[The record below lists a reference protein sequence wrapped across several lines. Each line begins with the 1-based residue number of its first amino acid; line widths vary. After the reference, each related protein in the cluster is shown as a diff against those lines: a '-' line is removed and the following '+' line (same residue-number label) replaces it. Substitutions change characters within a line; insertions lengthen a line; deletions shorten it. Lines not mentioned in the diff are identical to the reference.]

1 MKDKIVK
8 FISVLKKDG
17 LIFTLKKVY
26 KYIKSNYLSKIN
38 IFSYLDIKINRKK
51 YNKILNDIFSN
62 NKYDRIIIWRS
73 TFGWN
78 VPLYQRPQ
86 HISKNLANQN
96 CLVFYEVTTMTDK
109 VKNIKK
115 VSDGLYLINFNNI
128 AMKKM
133 LLNRINSIKIPK
145 YIQIYSTDC
154 NMTLNELKNYI
165 NSGYKI
171 IYEYIDDLS
180 PLLVG
185 AKELPKNLMD
195 KYEYILNDKENVFVV
210 VTADEIE
217 KDILQKRGNE
227 KLVYS
232 CNGVDLEHFK
242 DIQQNYMFEDEFL
255 KILKE
260 NKPIIGYYGALASWF
275 DYDLIKYLAETKKE
289 YNIVLF
295 GIKYDDS
302 LEKAKLNEY
311 SNIYYMGCKD
321 YSVLQNY
328 ANKFTVCTI
337 PFIINSITNATSP
350 VKLFEY
356 MALGKPIV
364 TTAMKE
370 CKKYQSVMIANDKK
384 EFVDLIEK
392 SVNMNKENNPN
403 YYELLEKEAKENT
416 WNKKALKIV
425 ELIKKYE

>member
-51 YNKILNDIFSN
+51 YNKILNDIFSD

-115 VSDGLYLINFNNI
+115 VSDGLYLINFNNV

-302 LEKAKLNEY
+302 LEKAKLSEY

-337 PFIINSITNATSP
+337 PFIINSITDATSP

-403 YYELLEKEAKENT
+403 YYGLLEKEAEENT